1 MKTKGFTV
9 CLLAALL
16 LCSSCSDKSASKES
30 VPNVRLYSVK
40 RVVGTN
46 SDEFPGRVV
55 AAEEVNMAFK
65 VSGNLKEVYVNEG
78 SKVSKGQLIAEI
90 DPRDYQVQLD
100 ATEAEYHS
108 IKAEAERVIALY
120 SDSVATADEYDK
132 ARYGL
137 KQITAKLENAKN
149 QMSDTKIYAPFNG
162 FVQKRLYDPP
172 TVVAAGMPVI
182 TLVSNGKQEVEINI
196 PSSTFMNRKN
206 IIYAYAKFDYLPER
220 QVPLVLTNVTPKA
233 NANQLYEAR
242 LELPSDLSPAPS
254 PGMNTLVTLVTGT
267 EESNKTEIPTTALF
281 KKDGKSC
288 VWLYDEKKQTISRKD
303 VVVERLHS
311 DGSAIISEGI
321 DYGNVIVSVGV
332 HKLYEGQKVRPL
344 KEKSKTNI
352 GGLL

>member
-1 MKTKGFTV
+1 MKTKGLTA

-16 LCSSCSDKSASKES
+16 LCISCSDKTATKDD
-30 VPNVRLYSVK
+30 VYNVRLYSVK
-40 RVVGTN
+40 SAVGTN

-65 VSGNLKEVYVNEG
+65 VSGNLKEVFVKEG

-100 ATEAEYHS
+100 AAEAEYMS
-108 IKAEAERVIALY
+108 IKAEAERVIALF

-137 KQITAKLENAKN
+137 KQITAKFENAKN
-149 QMSDTKIYAPFNG
+149 QLADTKIYAPFNG

-196 PSSTFMNRKN
+196 PSSTFMKREN
-206 IIYAYAKFDYLPER
+206 IISAYAKFDYLPDIK
-220 QVPLVLTNVTPKA
+220 VPLILTNITPKA

-242 LELPSDLSPAPS
+242 LELPLDLSPAPS

-267 EESNKTEIPTTALF
+267 EEQSKTEIPTTALF
-281 KKDGKSC
+281 KKEGKSC
-288 VWLYDEKKQTISRKD
+288 VWLYDEKTQTISRKE
-303 VVVERLHS
+303 VTVERLHS
-311 DGSAIISEGI
+311 DGSAIITSGI
-321 DYGNVIVSVGV
+321 DAGSRIVSVGV
-332 HKLYEGQKVRPL
+332 HKLFEGQKVRPL
-344 KEKSKTNI
+344 KERSKTNV

>member
-1 MKTKGFTV
+1 MKR
-9 CLLAALL
+9 A
-16 LCSSCSDKSASKES
+16 
-30 VPNVRLYSVK
+30 
-40 RVVGTN
+40 VGTN

-108 IKAEAERVIALY
+108 VKAEAERVIALY

-137 KQITAKLENAKN
+137 KHITAKLENAKN

-206 IIYAYAKFDYLPER
+206 IIYAYAKFDYLPE
-220 QVPLVLTNVTPKA
+220 
-233 NANQLYEAR
+233 
-242 LELPSDLSPAPS
+242 
-254 PGMNTLVTLVTGT
+254 
-267 EESNKTEIPTTALF
+267 
-281 KKDGKSC
+281 
-288 VWLYDEKKQTISRKD
+288 
-303 VVVERLHS
+303 
-311 DGSAIISEGI
+311 
-321 DYGNVIVSVGV
+321 
-332 HKLYEGQKVRPL
+332 
-344 KEKSKTNI
+344 
-352 GGLL
+352 

>member
-1 MKTKGFTV
+1 MKTKGLTV
-9 CLLAALL
+9 YLLAALL
-16 LCSSCSDKSASKES
+16 LCISCSDKTASKENI
-30 VPNVRLYSVK
+30 PNVRLYSVK
-40 RVVGTN
+40 SAIGTN

-65 VSGNLKEVYVNEG
+65 VSGNLKEVYVKEG
-78 SKVSKGQLIAEI
+78 TKVSKGQLIAEI

-100 ATEAEYHS
+100 ATEAEYKG

-149 QMSDTKIYAPFNG
+149 QMGDTKIYAPFNG

-172 TVVAAGMPVI
+172 TVVVAGMPVV

-196 PSSTFMNRKN
+196 PSSTFMNRAN
-206 IIYAYAKFDYLPER
+206 IISAYAKFDYLPDKK
-220 QVPLVLTNVTPKA
+220 VPLILINITPKA

-242 LELPSDLSPAPS
+242 LELPLDLSPAPS

-267 EESNKTEIPTTALF
+267 EEHSKTEIPTTALF

-288 VWLYDEKKQTISRKD
+288 VWLYDEKSQTISRKE
-303 VVVERLHS
+303 VIVERLHS
-311 DGSAIISEGI
+311 NGSAIISNGI
-321 DYGNVIVSVGV
+321 DNGAKIVSVGV
-332 HKLYEGQKVRPL
+332 HKLSDGQQVRPL
-344 KEKSKTNI
+344 KERSKTNI